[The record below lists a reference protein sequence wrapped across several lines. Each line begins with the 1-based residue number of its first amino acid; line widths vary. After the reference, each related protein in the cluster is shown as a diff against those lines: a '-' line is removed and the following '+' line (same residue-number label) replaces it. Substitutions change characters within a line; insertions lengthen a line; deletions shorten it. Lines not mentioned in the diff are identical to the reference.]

1 MILCLDCFQSH
12 KSGLLEPKVVIAI
25 FPLTSSS
32 LHLFLIDPGL
42 FSFVLSRRSRLA
54 IPKQLAHLLLDV
66 DTELRR
72 NSKIFAELR
81 DLICG
86 EAKFALSGCLCL
98 ALLGAVAEGFAF
110 LIGALGGIFEKQL
123 SSSCCACGMVRPSHA
138 NYLNSSS
145 DDVVH
150 TLRMLVICRSAND
163 PLSVVALL
171 LFKSWIL
178 GPQCLALFYACLT
191 WGLSHPTRD
200 FKRDIIVGFFLI

>member
-1 MILCLDCFQSH
+1 LCLDCFQSH
-12 KSGLLEPKVVIAI
+12 NSGLLEPKVVIAM

-32 LHLFLIDPGL
+32 LHLFLIDSDL
-42 FSFVLSRRSRLA
+42 FTSVLSRRSRLA
-54 IPKQLAHLLLDV
+54 IPKQLAHLLLEV

-72 NSKIFAELR
+72 NSKIFTELQ

-123 SSSCCACGMVRPSHA
+123 SSSCCACEIVRPSHA
-138 NYLNSSS
+138 KYLNSSG

-150 TLRMLVICRSAND
+150 TLHILVICRSAND
-163 PLSVVALL
+163 PLSVFALP

-178 GPQCLALFYACLT
+178 DLNAWRCFM
-191 WGLSHPTRD
+191 H
-200 FKRDIIVGFFLI
+200 V